1 MDFPIQVQHSVT
13 EGVKKEKKCLEIKSS
28 VRTINEKRN
37 RRNMSGNYGKVYLV
51 GSGPGDPELLTL
63 KARRLIDSAEVII
76 YDQLPGKAIL
86 DSMPANAEKI
96 DVGKYAGSHT
106 LTQAEINGLLVQKS
120 KEGKI
125 VVRLKGGD
133 PYVFGRGGEEA
144 EVLVAEGIEFEVVPG
159 ITSAIAVP
167 AYAGIPVTHRES
179 TSMVTFITGHE
190 DPTKPESG
198 LDWETLAKFGG
209 TIVILMGVKMLGRN
223 TEELIKHGKD
233 PDTPVAVI
241 ERGTRPDQRVTV
253 GTLEN
258 IANLA
263 KEHKIKAPAIT
274 VIGDV
279 VKMHNIL
286 GEQHTPTEY

>member
-1 MDFPIQVQHSVT
+1 
-13 EGVKKEKKCLEIKSS
+13 
-28 VRTINEKRN
+28 
-37 RRNMSGNYGKVYLV
+37 MSGNYGKVYLV

-63 KARRLIDSAEVII
+63 KARRLIDDAEVII

-86 DSMPANAEKI
+86 DSIPVNAEKI
-96 DVGKYAGSHT
+96 DVGKYAGNHT
-106 LTQAEINGLLVQKS
+106 MTQSEINALLVQKA
-120 KEGKI
+120 KEGKR

-144 EVLVAEGIEFEVVPG
+144 EVLAAEGIEFEVVPG

-190 DPTKPESG
+190 DPGKFESG

-223 TEELIKHGKD
+223 AEELIKHGKD
-233 PDTPVAVI
+233 PATPVAVI

-253 GTLEN
+253 GTLAN
-258 IANLA
+258 IADLA
-263 KEHKIKAPAIT
+263 KEYKIKAPAIT

-279 VKMHNIL
+279 VKMHAIL
-286 GEQHTPTEY
+286 GEQHSTAEL

>member
-1 MDFPIQVQHSVT
+1 
-13 EGVKKEKKCLEIKSS
+13 
-28 VRTINEKRN
+28 
-37 RRNMSGNYGKVYLV
+37 MSGSSGKVYLV

-63 KARRLIDSAEVII
+63 KARRLIDSAEIVI

-96 DVGKYAGSHT
+96 DVGKYAGNHT
-106 LTQAEINGLLVQKS
+106 MTQAEINELLVQKA
-120 KEGKI
+120 KEGKTI
-125 VVRLKGGD
+125 VRLKGGD

-190 DPTKPESG
+190 DPTKTESG
-198 LDWETLAKFGG
+198 LNWETLAKFEG

-223 TEELIKHGKD
+223 AEELIKHGKD
-233 PDTPVAVI
+233 PNTPVAVI
-241 ERGTRPDQRVTV
+241 EKGTRPDQRVTI
-253 GTLEN
+253 GTLAN
-258 IANLA
+258 IADLA
-263 KEHKIKAPAIT
+263 KETKIKAPAIT

-286 GEQHTPTEY
+286 GEQHTMMKF